1 MNRKYDGWTELSN
14 ALSFG
19 GGTTRPKKRTVVKP
33 TKEESDA
40 SWRLMTIGEMKEI
53 MRYMSEADKARLR
66 QLRFSFRYKPSERGR
81 AITHEGVKTFSTTQ
95 AYQEAMIVLQNEKEA
110 SE

>member
-1 MNRKYDGWTELSN
+1 MNRKNDGWKELSN

-19 GGTTRPKKRTVVKP
+19 GGTTRPKKRTVVKQ

-40 SWRLMTIGEMKEI
+40 MWRLMSVAEIKELV
-53 MRYMSEADKARLR
+53 RYMNEADKARLR

-81 AITHEGVKTFSTTQ
+81 AITHEGVKVFSTTQ
-95 AYQEAMIVLQNEKEA
+95 AYQEAMITLQDEREA